1 MTAFAETRR
10 QRCRECQ
17 TKLPSPTSNDH
28 HAFCCKG
35 CHAAFY
41 RQRCA
46 VCETERVRRRLC
58 YRLKCRSAYR
68 GNRSNFAFPGQD
80 SGSVEEG
87 ARNPD
92 KTGIKSASDARP
104 RRVIAGPQLTASQ
117 FHCATIADGPDRK
130 WNEGKLERIET
141 QNRRSLEQYFDALD
155 RAAVDSDFCNVCGRE
170 DDLSDHRTATGW
182 ATTCHD
188 CRAAS
193 AAKENPA
200 VQALIDTI
208 PDDLTTPAFLRR
220 TA

>member
-1 MTAFAETRR
+1 
-10 QRCRECQ
+10 
-17 TKLPSPTSNDH
+17 
-28 HAFCCKG
+28 
-35 CHAAFY
+35 
-41 RQRCA
+41 
-46 VCETERVRRRLC
+46 
-58 YRLKCRSAYR
+58 
-68 GNRSNFAFPGQD
+68 
-80 SGSVEEG
+80 
-87 ARNPD
+87 
-92 KTGIKSASDARP
+92 
-104 RRVIAGPQLTASQ
+104 LTASQ